1 MGLDDPLP
9 GDFDDSGSA
18 EDTNATHL
26 PNDVDDL
33 WSEASI
39 HLDNLKMSA
48 TFVRELQQATL
59 GNPTQGMSCEGLKH
73 LHNPLCGEPSASI
86 N

>member
-1 MGLDDPLP
+1 LGPSRQQDTLLDECTDVSGFSDNMGLDDPLP

-33 WSEASI
+33 
-39 HLDNLKMSA
+39 
-48 TFVRELQQATL
+48 
-59 GNPTQGMSCEGLKH
+59 
-73 LHNPLCGEPSASI
+73 
-86 N
+86 